1 MPNQILPVAG
11 LDQVGLIKDQP
22 PSGLPPQ
29 AFSDCRNVRFRDGA
43 LLKMEGDVNIF
54 PNLGGGDSD
63 AFIDSDAEIK
73 YVAWWP
79 NPNLVQENS
88 GYYLIIAQMEDTEQ
102 NRQRDFAYI
111 VQPGGTPVLKGVFE
125 RAAQGAWQHTFFQGG
140 FALVINNGI
149 DVPHYILD
157 DEGNTDIDM
166 VPDFAV
172 LPGWQN
178 YRSNQVLLEDTFND
192 SDQRL
197 FDFGQR
203 VDFTTSQIVVERIV
217 TNADGSMT
225 ESLVPILRGN
235 PAGDGTPN
243 DSDFVPGILPSGER
257 DAANGYEVYLDTDT
271 NTHVMWLGTEVVN
284 VRDTFRVRLR
294 SRERVHVRAGVIR
307 SFGDFL
313 VAANIVEVEESDPDV
328 IVRRL
333 PGVVKASDVAA
344 PGAIPNNWNPY
355 AAGVS
360 TASEFQTTQGGIVQ
374 DMVELQGNLYV
385 YANDSIYFFRN
396 PNGRVP
402 DQPQSVAQG
411 WGALTT
417 DAVIE
422 FNGQHVVVGA
432 QDIYLFSGHPGNIQ
446 SIADGRV
453 REYFYQNLNPLHQQR
468 LFMLRHIQK
477 DEIWIVY
484 PTKNSITGQCDE
496 ALIWNYRKNNWT
508 IRDINGAVAGD
519 VGPIPGGG
527 IPVQSIHLQGQSG
540 DAGIAQLGAYDVQ
553 TLVMSDT
560 ENLEGDDLVGL
571 PTIYTV
577 VSRLPR
583 DSEGNPIG
591 YSAPGS
597 LIFDFNFPADFNSGD
612 TNPLHFYAIGRNAAG
627 DIVFEYE
634 EQLGRNLINAN
645 QVGVDLEFHA
655 GFRAHMNAVAPQ
667 GHGDTELVIR
677 FLDTSI
683 VTGAVSFGNELTS
696 IRNAARRRTDR
707 DITTNRPGITGDS
720 DCTLNT
726 AFFVSRHNLGLDYFL
741 NVPGYNPLP
750 VGATFE
756 ILSRIGDTDTEFMYD
771 FGRDSVDTDT
781 DLMYAYR
788 LDSDAIDQHP
798 RGFPTQR
805 PFVDADATDTTRDPI
820 YMYRYRPDSARSHV
834 QHNEPWR
841 PNEFGLYHARLT
853 IPRGAA
859 ICPVDFTLEAYDPP
873 TPSDGTPVTGLL
885 DPFRQNT
892 PVDTNGVS
900 TAPVVTF
907 DSWEER
913 YDRTM
918 GYTRQVATQR
928 TIHIAL
934 GGTIDSDSEH
944 LLSEHISNI
953 FHDQPADSFFSGIDS
968 DTESILTSRWSGR
981 FELYLRNVTP
991 NPHGITDSE
1000 FDYDRTQTGLW
1011 PTVTTVTDASRQSRI
1026 VYPTVTV
1033 AVAGQT
1039 PLQPGAPA
1047 SAGHTSTFELTNPNL
1062 DKQTDVSTM
1071 QIMQQFK
1078 DPITA
1083 SGSFESYAAGDTRIP
1098 SELRGIAD
1106 GFNWITLWSD
1116 YERYVPV
1123 TWSIA
1128 INDYG
1133 NSRIGNEPISA
1144 SNWRPQFANMYNTDT
1159 DVHGVSDSDIRDFRG
1174 GWIQYSTPTYLA
1186 LLVSNG
1192 TDPINYPDG
1201 LELVIVQAGER
1212 GDYNA
1217 LNNVQSGTNGIRLNN
1232 EPAAEKWIDDIRL
1245 INPRLSVIDRG
1256 TDGQF
1261 IIQPANYSDAS
1272 QFVLASAMND
1282 TAAGTAQINEWFVTG
1297 VTVVD
1302 NDTMEMRRVFLN
1314 PNSVKPFR
1322 NFNRTTGRLNDVVQ
1336 ATYSPT
1342 ADSDTEYTQFAPG
1355 TRVPNLNKLDSDANL
1370 RNIIVQGPDA
1380 KVFDVDRPWGTDE
1393 VNYNINVPI
1402 LATYNI
1408 LGQDFRNNKILAADI
1423 GWTRPYDTESPRIDS
1438 FPGLGVN
1445 RVITGD
1451 DQPVPYRSHAT
1462 RMELPITPE
1471 FETEQVQ
1478 SIAILA
1484 DGFYKPGFFDSD
1496 VYNRLV
1502 VNAYGT
1508 NAPGE
1513 RFNMDRQI
1521 SNVYYLTE
1529 DYKIDIRTQGRFIN
1543 LEVGDGPATNDPN
1556 VVIDSEVEGKSYTQN
1571 ANWRIN
1577 GLQLEIMKG
1586 GQR

>member
-1 MPNQILPVAG
+1 MPPQILPVSG
-11 LDQVGLIKDQP
+11 LDTVGLIKDQP
-22 PSGLPPQ
+22 PSSLPPQ

-43 LLKMEGDVNIF
+43 VLKMEGDVNIF

-79 NPNLVQENS
+79 NPNLVLENS
-88 GYYLIIAQMEDTEQ
+88 GYYLIIAQMEDTDE

-111 VQPGGTPVLKGVFE
+111 VRPGGTPVLKGKFE

-140 FALVINNGI
+140 FSLIINNGI
-149 DVPHYILD
+149 DTPHYILD

-166 VPDFAV
+166 VPDFHV

-197 FDFGQR
+197 FDFGQI
-203 VDFTTSQIVVERIV
+203 VDFTSSTIVVEKIV
-217 TNADGSMT
+217 TNTDGSMT
-225 ESLVPILRGN
+225 ESEVPILAGN
-235 PAGDGTPN
+235 PAGTGTPN
-243 DSDFVPGILPSGER
+243 DSDFMPGILPSGER
-257 DAANGYEVYLDTDT
+257 DAADGYEVYLDTET
-271 NTHVMWLGTEVVN
+271 NTHVMWLGTEVIN
-284 VRDTFRVRLR
+284 VRDTIRVRLR
-294 SRERVHVRAGVIR
+294 SRERIHVRAGVIR

-313 VAANIVEVEESDPDV
+313 VAANIVEVEETDPDV

-344 PGAIPNNWNPY
+344 PGAVPNNWNPY

-360 TASEFQTTQGGIVQ
+360 TASEFQTTQGGVVQ

-396 PNGRVP
+396 PNGRIP

-417 DAVIE
+417 DAIVE
-422 FNGQHVVVGA
+422 FDGQHVVVGA
-432 QDIYLFSGHPGNIQ
+432 QDIYIFGGHPGNIQ

-484 PTKNSITGQCDE
+484 PTKESITGQCDE

-527 IPVQSIHLQGQSG
+527 IPVQSIHLQGESG
-540 DAGIAQLGAYDVQ
+540 DSGISQLGAYDIQ
-553 TLVMSDT
+553 TIVIDSDGG
-560 ENLEGDDLVGL
+560 LEGDDLVGL

-577 VSRLPR
+577 TSTLPP
-583 DSEGNPIG
+583 GG
-591 YSAPGS
+591 YTARGS
-597 LIFDFNFPADFNSGD
+597 LIFDFNFPQPFNSGT
-612 TNPLHFYAIGRNAAG
+612 TNPLHFYAVGRNADG

-634 EQLGRNLINAN
+634 EQLGANLINAN
-645 QVGVDLEFHA
+645 QVAIDLEFHA
-655 GFRAHMNAVAPQ
+655 GFRAHMNAVAPP

-677 FLDTSI
+677 FLDTDI
-683 VTGAVSFGNELTS
+683 VTGAVSFGSELS
-696 IRNAARRRTDR
+696 SARNSARRRMDR
-707 DITTNRPGITGDS
+707 DINSLPGITGDS
-720 DCTLNT
+720 DCTLNAT
-726 AFFVSRHNLGLDYFL
+726 FYVSQHDLGLDYFF

-750 VGATFE
+750 AGSMFE
-756 ILSRIGDTDTEFMYD
+756 ILGRIGDGDTEFMYD
-771 FGRDSVDTDT
+771 AGRDGVDTDSE
-781 DLMYAYR
+781 LMYATG
-788 LDSDAIDQHP
+788 LTNLAIDQHP

-805 PFVDADATDTTRDPI
+805 PFSSRDTDTATGPI
-820 YMYRYRPDSARSHV
+820 FMYRYRPDSARSHV

-841 PNEFGLYHARLT
+841 PNEIGLYHARFT
-853 IPRGAA
+853 IPKGSA
-859 ICPVDFTLEAYDPP
+859 ICPVDFQLDAYDPP

-913 YDRTM
+913 YLRTT
-918 GYTRQVATQR
+918 GYTRQAATQR

-934 GGTIDSDSEH
+934 GGVYDSDSDR
-944 LLSEHISNI
+944 LLAEHISNI
-953 FHDQPADSFFSGIDS
+953 FHDQPADSYFTGTDS
-968 DTESILTSRWSGR
+968 DNVSTLTSQYSGR
-981 FELYLRNVTP
+981 FELFLRDVLT
-991 NPHGITDSE
+991 NPHGVTSSNFRYE
-1000 FDYDRTQTGLW
+1000 RTQVGLW
-1011 PTVTTVTDASRQSRI
+1011 PTVSIVTDATRQSQLI
-1026 VYPTVTV
+1026 YPTVAISMPSQV
-1033 AVAGQT
+1033 AHQT
-1039 PLQPGAPA
+1039 SVGYDTEVQLV
-1047 SAGHTSTFELTNPNL
+1047 NPNT
-1062 DKQTDVSTM
+1062 DKQTDISTR
-1071 QIMQQFK
+1071 QVIQQLK
-1078 DPITA
+1078 RPITD
-1083 SGSFESYAAGDTRIP
+1083 STSWLSYDPGDARIP
-1098 SELRGIAD
+1098 LEIRGIKD
-1106 GFNWITLWSD
+1106 SDQWITVWSD
-1116 YERYVPV
+1116 SQRYAPV
-1123 TWSIA
+1123 RNQWSVTVMS
-1128 INDYG
+1128 YG
-1133 NSRIGNEPISA
+1133 NSRVGNAPISDT
-1144 SNWRPQFANMYNTDT
+1144 NWTPQFTNMYNATAAIHGVDT
-1159 DVHGVSDSDIRDFRG
+1159 DITRDFRG
-1174 GWIQYSTPTYLA
+1174 GWQQQSTPTYLA

-1201 LELVIVQAGER
+1201 LELVIVEAGER

-1217 LNNVQSGTNGIRLNN
+1217 LNQIQRGTNGIRLNN
-1232 EPAAEKWIDDIRL
+1232 EPTAEKWIDDIRL

-1282 TAAGTAQINEWFVTG
+1282 TPEGTAQLNEWYLDTE
-1297 VTVVD
+1297 TIVD
-1302 NDTMEMRRVFLN
+1302 TDTMATRKVVLN
-1314 PNSVKPFR
+1314 PNSVRPLR
-1322 NFNRTTGRLNDVVQ
+1322 NINRITGILDRVAE

-1342 ADSDTEYTQFAPG
+1342 AVQDTDYTQFVPG
-1355 TRVPNLNKLDSDANL
+1355 TRVPNLMKLDSDANL

-1380 KVFDVDRPWGTDE
+1380 KVFDIDRPWGTNE

-1402 LATYNI
+1402 LATFNI
-1408 LGQDFRNNKILAADI
+1408 LGQDFRNNKVLASDI
-1423 GWTRPYDTESPRIDS
+1423 GWTRPLDTELPRVDS
-1438 FPGLGVN
+1438 FPGIGVN

-1451 DQPVPYRSHAT
+1451 DQPTSYRSYAT
-1462 RMELPITPE
+1462 RLELPITPE

-1513 RFNMDRQI
+1513 RFMNTDRQI

-1543 LEVGDGPATNDPN
+1543 VEVGDAMVPHDTD
-1556 VVIDSEVEGKSYTQN
+1556 VTILTQYEGKDYTQN
-1571 ANWRIN
+1571 ANWRVN